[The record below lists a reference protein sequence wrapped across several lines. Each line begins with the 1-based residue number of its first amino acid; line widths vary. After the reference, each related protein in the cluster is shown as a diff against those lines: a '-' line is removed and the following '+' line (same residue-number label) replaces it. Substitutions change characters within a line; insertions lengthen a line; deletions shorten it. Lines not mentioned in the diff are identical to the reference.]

1 MLLLCVSFCQ
11 APEEVEDL
19 SKFLYPKFAQTYF
32 QGQATDSHIRRHLKQ
47 PLLQGLG
54 DMEHKVG
61 TGVLTRHMH
70 CRFGAGPYALE
81 TVPLKTPVC
90 LGVLHCLNN
99 FRESC
104 KSDAAFPSP
113 V

>member
-1 MLLLCVSFCQ
+1 MLLLCISFCQ

-61 TGVLTRHMH
+61 TGVLTRHIH
-70 CRFGAGPYALE
+70 CRFGISGALCFGNRASKRPC
-81 TVPLKTPVC
+81 VW
-90 LGVLHCLNN
+90 G
-99 FRESC
+99 SC
-104 KSDAAFPSP
+104 TA
-113 V
+113 